1 MALRQYNDAASNL
14 YVTEDKWARKMIMN
28 EKQIRIR
35 GQFKGTIRDFT
46 QRNSGNAHLMGYHED
61 GTKLQDVYKQATCG
75 CSNE

>member
-1 MALRQYNDAASNL
+1 
-14 YVTEDKWARKMIMN
+14 MIMN